1 MDCFI
6 IADATNFLSKHI
18 LITFAK
24 MIQTIKDK
32 EVSQAFLDGV
42 STIRIIWHRKIISKI
57 WAHATH
63 LAALIY
69 ICQR

>member
-42 STIRIIWHRKIISKI
+42 ST
-57 WAHATH
+57 
-63 LAALIY
+63 
-69 ICQR
+69 